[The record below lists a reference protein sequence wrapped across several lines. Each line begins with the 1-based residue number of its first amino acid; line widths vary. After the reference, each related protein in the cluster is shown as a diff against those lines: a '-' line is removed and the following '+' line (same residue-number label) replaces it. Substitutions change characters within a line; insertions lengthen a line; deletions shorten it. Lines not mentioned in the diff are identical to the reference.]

1 METKSAN
8 WTADIGRFYRL
19 KCVAMISAA
28 AMALACGRGEKANQA
43 PPTGTVTGISQRYV
57 GCIGPTADA
66 DRYVLS
72 VAEGR
77 DFTTGEPPGTPIPR
91 ISKLP
96 EGAPPPIPP
105 VTVTNGT
112 PGGGPTPTTKIVTYR
127 LIGDDLHQYVGHTVE
142 VLGRSE
148 PDNNQNNNRS
158 SGTERSELLYITAIR
173 DVADH
178 CK

>member
-1 METKSAN
+1 
-8 WTADIGRFYRL
+8 
-19 KCVAMISAA
+19 
-28 AMALACGRGEKANQA
+28 MALACDRGERAKQA
-43 PPTGTVTGISQRYV
+43 PPTVTATGISQRYL

-66 DRYVLS
+66 DKYVLS

-77 DFTTGEPPGTPIPR
+77 DFTTGEPPGRPIPR
-91 ISKLP
+91 TSKLP

-105 VTVTNGT
+105 VTVTSGT
-112 PGGGPTPTTKIVTYR
+112 PGGGPTPTTKIVTYT
-127 LIGDDLHQYVGHTVE
+127 LIGEDLHQYVGHTVE

-148 PDNNQNNNRS
+148 RDSNDNRS
-158 SGTERSELLYITAIR
+158 SAMERSELLHITSIR